1 MVSLWH
7 GGLDTRAGRRSPCI
21 SSLFHFFFSFSQNE
35 RDVYHTVWGKRA
47 SVAWR
52 FVVVPIPGNCVGQG
66 VGSDTTQQP
75 SDKVKYGAV
84 RHW

>member
-1 MVSLWH
+1 MGAGHWAGTPQSL
-7 GGLDTRAGRRSPCI
+7 
-21 SSLFHFFFSFSQNE
+21 HFLSFSFSFSHIE

-66 VGSDTTQQP
+66 VGSDSTQQP
-75 SDKVKYGAV
+75 SDNF
-84 RHW
+84 